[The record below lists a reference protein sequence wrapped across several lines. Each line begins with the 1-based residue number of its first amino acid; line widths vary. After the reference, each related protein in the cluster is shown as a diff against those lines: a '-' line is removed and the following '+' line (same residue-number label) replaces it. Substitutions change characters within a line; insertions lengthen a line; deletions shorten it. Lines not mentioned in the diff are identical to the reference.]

1 MIYPN
6 LRNCTIAILGL
17 GYVGLPLALEFEKR
31 KRCNYSGVD
40 LHRKVIGFDVKKSR
54 IKELQNNFDRTG
66 ETIKE
71 DLEYTENLFFT
82 NNPYELINSDV
93 YIITVP
99 TPVDEN
105 KEPNLEFLNNASL
118 IVGKA
123 LKKRNV
129 EITPIVIFEST
140 VFPGATEEICAPLIE
155 EISGLVYKK
164 DFLCG
169 YSPERI
175 NPGDK
180 NKRINDIVKI
190 TSGCDE
196 VCAIWIDNL
205 YKSIIDAGTYLAQS
219 IKVAE
224 AAKVIENTQRDL
236 NIALVNELAIIF
248 SKMNIDTLDVLNAS
262 STKWNFLNFR
272 PGLVGGHCIGVDPY
286 YLTWKIEKEGYKPE
300 MILSGRKVNEKMI
313 NFFLEKITDFMNSV
327 NKNIKNSKMLV
338 LGCSFKE
345 DCPDIR
351 NSKTIDFIMEAK
363 NQGFLV
369 DIFDPVA
376 DYSNLEE
383 SIKEDIVLK
392 FPIEKKYDVLVISL
406 AHKQF
411 KEMSHNQ
418 FEKILTKKGF
428 IFDVKGIL
436 DKKKNV
442 LRL

>member
-1 MIYPN
+1 MPIRRNDYAERFRDIVTNNRVIGSVIYPK
-6 LRNCTIAILGL
+6 I
-17 GYVGLPLALEFEKR
+17 EFR
-31 KRCNYSGVD
+31 
-40 LHRKVIGFDVKKSR
+40 
-54 IKELQNNFDRTG
+54 
-66 ETIKE
+66 
-71 DLEYTENLFFT
+71 
-82 NNPYELINSDV
+82 NSDV

-180 NKRINDIVKI
+180 NKKINDIVKI

-313 NFFLEKITDFMNSV
+313 NFFLEKITDFMDSV

-351 NSKTIDFIMEAK
+351 NSKTIDFIIEAK

-392 FPIEKKYDVLVISL
+392 FPIEKKYDVLFISL

>member
-71 DLEYTENLFFT
+71 DLENTENLFFT

-351 NSKTIDFIMEAK
+351 NSKTIDFIIEAK

-376 DYSNLEE
+376 DYSNLDE

-428 IFDVKGIL
+428 IFDIKGIL

>member
-105 KEPNLEFLNNASL
+105 KEPNLEYLNNASL

-180 NKRINDIVKI
+180 NKKINDIVKI

-351 NSKTIDFIMEAK
+351 NSKTIDFIIEAK

>member
-40 LHRKVIGFDVKKSR
+40 LHRKVIGFDIKKSR

-71 DLEYTENLFFT
+71 DLECTKNLFFT
-82 NNPYELINSDV
+82 NNPYELTNSDV

-180 NKRINDIVKI
+180 NKRIKDIVKI

-327 NKNIKNSKMLV
+327 NKNTKNSKMLV

-351 NSKTIDFIMEAK
+351 NSKTIDFIIEAK

-376 DYSNLEE
+376 DYSNLDE

-428 IFDVKGIL
+428 IFDTKGIL

>member
-1 MIYPN
+1 MNYPD

-327 NKNIKNSKMLV
+327 NKNIKNPKMLV
-338 LGCSFKE
+338 MGCSFKE

-351 NSKTIDFIMEAK
+351 NSKTIDLIIEAK

-376 DYSNLEE
+376 NYSNLDE

-392 FPIEKKYDVLVISL
+392 FPIDKKYDVLLISL

-418 FEKILTKKGF
+418 FEKILSKKGF

>member
-1 MIYPN
+1 MIYPD
-6 LRNCTIAILGL
+6 LRNCTITILGL

-31 KRCNYSGVD
+31 KKCNYSGVD

-180 NKRINDIVKI
+180 NKRI
-190 TSGCDE
+190 
-196 VCAIWIDNL
+196 
-205 YKSIIDAGTYLAQS
+205 
-219 IKVAE
+219 
-224 AAKVIENTQRDL
+224 
-236 NIALVNELAIIF
+236 
-248 SKMNIDTLDVLNAS
+248 
-262 STKWNFLNFR
+262 
-272 PGLVGGHCIGVDPY
+272 
-286 YLTWKIEKEGYKPE
+286 
-300 MILSGRKVNEKMI
+300 
-313 NFFLEKITDFMNSV
+313 
-327 NKNIKNSKMLV
+327 
-338 LGCSFKE
+338 
-345 DCPDIR
+345 
-351 NSKTIDFIMEAK
+351 KT
-363 NQGFLV
+363 
-369 DIFDPVA
+369 
-376 DYSNLEE
+376 
-383 SIKEDIVLK
+383 
-392 FPIEKKYDVLVISL
+392 
-406 AHKQF
+406 
-411 KEMSHNQ
+411 
-418 FEKILTKKGF
+418 
-428 IFDVKGIL
+428 
-436 DKKKNV
+436 
-442 LRL
+442 